1 MSAKSET
8 GLGILFSDL
17 ALRVSYL
24 ELKSPIVRF
33 FRFQQRLSIR
43 KLSEIFLNM
52 TDWILRKG
60 DANQRGESTDTWTVS
75 RAYLQDYDHVA
86 LLTVKAQERYTY
98 ES

>member
-52 TDWILRKG
+52 TDLILKKG
-60 DANQRGESTDTWTVS
+60 DANQREESTDTWTVS
-75 RAYLQDYDHVA
+75 RAYLQQYDQVA
-86 LLTVKAQERYTY
+86 LK
-98 ES
+98 

>member
-8 GLGILFSDL
+8 GLGILFFRCSTTDFFEF
-17 ALRVSYL
+17 YL

-52 TDWILRKG
+52 TDWILKE
-60 DANQRGESTDTWTVS
+60 QRSI
-75 RAYLQDYDHVA
+75 
-86 LLTVKAQERYTY
+86 
-98 ES
+98 

>member
-17 ALRVSYL
+17 ALTDFFEFYL

-33 FRFQQRLSIR
+33 FR

-52 TDWILRKG
+52 TDWIFKKG
-60 DANQRGESTDTWTVS
+60 DANQMEESTDSWTVS
-75 RAYLQDYDHVA
+75 RAYLQQYDHVA
-86 LLTVKAQERYTY
+86 LLTVKAQDMYTY
-98 ES
+98 ESCTQV